1 MEQERVQDEGVQGA
15 GGRLQLTNV
24 FSMTTAKA
32 PFTAPPA
39 TNLSARYLKH
49 DSESTRGVE

>member
-24 FSMTTAKA
+24 FSMANAEA

-39 TNLSARYLKH
+39 TILSARYAEH

>member
-24 FSMTTAKA
+24 LSMTNAEA
-32 PFTAPPA
+32 PFTAPAA
-39 TNLSARYLKH
+39 TNLSAR
-49 DSESTRGVE
+49 